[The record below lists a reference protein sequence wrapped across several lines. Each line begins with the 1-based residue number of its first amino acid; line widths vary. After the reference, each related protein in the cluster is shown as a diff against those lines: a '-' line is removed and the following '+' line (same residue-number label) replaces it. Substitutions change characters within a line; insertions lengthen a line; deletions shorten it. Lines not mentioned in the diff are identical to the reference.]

1 MTLSK
6 LTDIELAVLGR
17 ETYDKQRWSAEDVVT
32 LRACWN
38 EFQRRGED
46 TMTFCRPSYS
56 GVLTFHEINSREV
69 SEDDVR
75 SLELAGAGIAADYR
89 EVMRKLR
96 AVDASEKPRRRM
108 PAISLI

>member
-32 LRACWN
+32 LRACWD
-38 EFQRRGED
+38 EFQRRGEE
-46 TMTFCRPSYS
+46 TMSFCRPSYS
-56 GVLTFHEINSREV
+56 DVLAFHQIDIGEL
-69 SEDDVR
+69 SEDDIR

-89 EVMRKLR
+89 KVMWKLR
-96 AVDASEKPRRRM
+96 TVD
-108 PAISLI
+108 AISLI

>member
-17 ETYDKQRWSAEDVVT
+17 ETYDKPYWSAEDVVT
-32 LRACWN
+32 LRACWD

-46 TMTFCRPSYS
+46 TMSFCRPSYS
-56 GVLTFHEINSREV
+56 GVLTFHEIDSGELG
-69 SEDDVR
+69 EDNVR

-89 EVMRKLR
+89 EVMRKLTQSR
-96 AVDASEKPRRRM
+96 PRRNRT
-108 PAISLI
+108 PLSLI

>member
-17 ETYDKQRWSAEDVVT
+17 ETYDRQHWSAEDVVT
-32 LRACWN
+32 LRACWG

-46 TMTFCRPSYS
+46 TITFCRPSYS
-56 GVLTFHEINSREV
+56 GVLAFHEIDSGELG
-69 SEDDVR
+69 EDNFR

-89 EVMRKLR
+89 EVMGKLTQSR
-96 AVDASEKPRRRM
+96 PRRNRT
-108 PAISLI
+108 PLSLI